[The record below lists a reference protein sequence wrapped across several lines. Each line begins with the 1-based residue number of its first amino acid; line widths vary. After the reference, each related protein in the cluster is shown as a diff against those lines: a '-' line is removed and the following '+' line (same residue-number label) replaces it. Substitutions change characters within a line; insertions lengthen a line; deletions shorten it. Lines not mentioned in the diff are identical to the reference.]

1 MISLDTSKHQSYSDS
16 RIDILKIIPTTPSR
30 VLDIGCSTG
39 NLGRSI
45 KDNFNSYVVG
55 VDSDLKSLAEA
66 KSKIDEAYH
75 IDLDFFQN
83 KFSNFDLIICADV
96 LEHTKNPN
104 KVLLELLKSL
114 SSNGYV
120 IISLPNIQHW
130 TAIFN
135 LMIGKWPQRERGI
148 FDRTH
153 LRFFTLSSIVEL
165 CAECDLEILK
175 VSRNFRLIDQAFHP
189 LNKFSFIFK
198 FLPFK
203 NYFTYQ
209 YVLLLSFN

>member
-1 MISLDTSKHQSYSDS
+1 MIISDTSKHQSYSDS
-16 RIDILKIIPTTPSR
+16 RIDILKIISTTPNR

-39 NLGRSI
+39 NLGKSI

-55 VDSDLKSLAEA
+55 VDSDLKSLTEA
-66 KSKIDEAYH
+66 KSKIDEAH
-75 IDLDFFQN
+75 HMDLDSFQN
-83 KFSNFDLIICADV
+83 QFSNFDLIICADV
-96 LEHTKNPN
+96 LEHTKNPD

-135 LMIGKWPQRERGI
+135 LIIGNWPQRERGI

-153 LRFFTLSSIVEL
+153 LRFFTLSSIKEL
-165 CAECDLEILK
+165 CSESGLKILRI
-175 VSRNFRLIDQAFHP
+175 SRNYRLIDQAFHP
-189 LNKFSFIFK
+189 FNKFSFIFK

-209 YVLLLSFN
+209 YILLLSSN